1 VLVRAYKPLCGRFN
15 LSTYSYAFLSDLH
28 GEDELELREG
38 LFITAGVF
46 GCPVALGLKDNLGAG
61 GYQPFHHW
69 VVVAAVC
76 RVRRV
81 RRVRPVLPVQQILQ
95 GSGRND
101 RYGLKYNTIPD

>member
-15 LSTYSYAFLSDLH
+15 LSTYSYASLSDLH

-38 LFITAGVF
+38 LVITAGVL
-46 GCPVALGLKDNLGAG
+46 GCPVALGPKDNLGAG

-76 RVRRV
+76 RVRSVRSVCRV
-81 RRVRPVLPVQQILQ
+81 RRVRPVLPVSKLCR
-95 GSGRND
+95 GRAVM
-101 RYGLKYNTIPD
+101 TVMV